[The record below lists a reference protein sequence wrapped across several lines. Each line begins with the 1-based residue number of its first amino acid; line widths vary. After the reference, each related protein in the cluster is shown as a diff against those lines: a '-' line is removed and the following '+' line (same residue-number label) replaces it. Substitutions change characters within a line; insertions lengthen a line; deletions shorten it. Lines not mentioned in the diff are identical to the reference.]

1 MGAPAV
7 AEYTLSSGEVEQIQC
22 LTESLGGR
30 SVDDGR
36 FLARAA
42 VWANELP
49 RNLRVFLED
58 FRVTE
63 SSPACRVRGLP
74 VEAEHIGPTPAVS
87 SRWRAR
93 AASETRAELVAV
105 LLSSCLG
112 DVFGWRLQHD
122 GLLIHDLAPRPE
134 HEDMGLGT
142 GSRQHINW
150 HTEDSFHPCRADY
163 VGLLCVR
170 NPAEVP
176 TTIGFLDSSLLSDTE
191 RQILA
196 QSVFTFRPDPSYFF
210 SGAEPVPGP
219 DRGSILFGD
228 PADPYLRF
236 DQDYIDLPAGIEGVE
251 DAIESLRRAIEVNL
265 IDLPLRSGDL
275 LLLDNRRAVHGRA
288 SFQATYLGLDRW
300 LKRVNITSDLKRSR
314 HLRGSA
320 IDRVIRV

>member
-7 AEYTLSSGEVEQIQC
+7 AEYVLSSSEVERIRS
-22 LTESLGGR
+22 LTRSLEGG
-30 SVDDGR
+30 SIDDGR
-36 FLARAA
+36 FLARTA
-42 VWANELP
+42 VRADELP
-49 RNLRVFLED
+49 RGLRTFLED

-74 VEAEHIGPTPAVS
+74 VEAERMGPTPVVS
-87 SRWRAR
+87 SRQRVK

-122 GLLIHDLAPRPE
+122 GSLIHDLAPRLE
-134 HEDMGLGT
+134 HEDTGLGT
-142 GSRQHINW
+142 GSRQAINW
-150 HTEDSFHPCRADY
+150 HTEDAFHPCRADH

-176 TTIGFLDSSLLSDTE
+176 TTVGFLDSSLLSDRD
-191 RQILA
+191 RQLLA
-196 QSVFTFRPDPSYFF
+196 QPVFTFRPDPSYFV
-210 SGAEPVPGP
+210 SGAEPLPGP

-236 DQDYIDLPAGIEGVE
+236 DQDYIDLPAGVEGIG

-265 IDLPLRSGDL
+265 IDLPLHSGDL
-275 LLLDNRRAVHGRA
+275 LFLDNRRAVHGRA
-288 SFQATYLGLDRW
+288 SFEATYAGTDRW
-300 LKRVNITSDLKRSR
+300 LKRVNITLDLKRSR

>member
-1 MGAPAV
+1 MGTPVV
-7 AEYTLSSGEVEQIQC
+7 AEYTLSSSEAERIQSLARSLDGESVED
-22 LTESLGGR
+22 R
-30 SVDDGR
+30 R

-49 RNLRVFLED
+49 RNLRAFLED

-63 SSPACRVRGLP
+63 SFPACRIGGLP
-74 VEAEHIGPTPAVS
+74 VDSKHIGPTPTVS
-87 SRWRAR
+87 SRWRAK

-122 GLLIHDLAPRPE
+122 GFLIHDLAPRPE
-134 HEDMGLGT
+134 HEDTGLGT

-176 TTIGFLDSSLLSDTE
+176 TTIGFLDSSLLSDAD

-196 QSVFTFRPDPSYFF
+196 QPVFTFRPDPSYFV
-210 SGAEPVPGP
+210 SDAEPVPGP
-219 DRGSILFGD
+219 DKGSILYGD
-228 PADPYLRF
+228 SADPYLRF
-236 DQDYIDLPAGIEGVE
+236 DQDYIDLPAGIEGIE
-251 DAIESLRRAIEVNL
+251 EAIESLRRAIEVNL
-265 IDLPLRSGDL
+265 IDLSLHSGDL
-275 LLLDNRRAVHGRA
+275 LFLDNRRAVHGRA
-288 SFQATYLGLDRW
+288 SFQATYIETERW
-300 LKRVNITSDLKRSR
+300 LKRVNITLDLKRSR
-314 HLRGSA
+314 HLRDSA